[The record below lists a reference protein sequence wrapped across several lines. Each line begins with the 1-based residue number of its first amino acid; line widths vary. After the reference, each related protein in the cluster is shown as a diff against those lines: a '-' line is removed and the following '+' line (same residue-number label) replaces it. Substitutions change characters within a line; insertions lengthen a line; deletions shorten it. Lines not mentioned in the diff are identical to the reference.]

1 VALWVEPEED
11 FGEVPARGF
20 RLPVEDEAPCDR
32 PVSDDERAFVALL
45 RELEECVREL
55 ARGTVA
61 SGDDLVVPEPVQDR
75 QELGGAFTQLGA
87 ELAGA
92 RVGLPRLG
100 RCVSASGDQRV
111 PERDLES
118 QLPLGV
124 LACARKLTESVERG
138 REMLDG
144 FPIPAP
150 YKGMLGGCVQVG
162 DRLLRLSSADEV
174 GRELAGDLPGLLPE
188 RGLEARA
195 DVRCRRGRPGGRRAY
210 ATSA

>member
-1 VALWVEPEED
+1 MRP
-11 FGEVPARGF
+11 PA
-20 RLPVEDEAPCDR
+20 
-32 PVSDDERAFVALL
+32 SDDERGFVALL
-45 RELEECVREL
+45 GELKECVGEL
-55 ARGTVA
+55 ARGAVPG
-61 SGDDLVVPEPVQDR
+61 GDDLVVPEPVKDR
-75 QELGGAFTQLGA
+75 QVLGGAFTQLGA

-92 RVGLPRLG
+92 GVRLPRLG
-100 RCVSASGDQRV
+100 RGVSAGGDHRV

-150 YKGMLGGCVQVG
+150 SEGVLGGCVQVG

-174 GRELAGDLPGLLPE
+174 GRELAGDLPGLLSE

-195 DVRCRRGRPGGRRAY
+195 DVPVQPGAPARGRRAY